1 MLWRGLLLHVTA
13 NPDMRY
19 LIGPVSISSNFSR
32 FSRALIMEFVRQHHF
47 DADLA
52 DSIRPRNRFKV
63 KPDKAD
69 SEALVE
75 ASMADLKR
83 MDRLIAEVDPKE
95 SSMPVLLKK
104 YLLLNGRIIGFNRD
118 PKFNDALD
126 ALMVLDLRELPE
138 RTVEDL
144 RKGLSETV

>member
-1 MLWRGLLLHVTA
+1 
-13 NPDMRY
+13 
-19 LIGPVSISSNFSR
+19 
-32 FSRALIMEFVRQHHF
+32 
-47 DADLA
+47 
-52 DSIRPRNRFKV
+52 
-63 KPDKAD
+63 
-69 SEALVE
+69 
-75 ASMADLKR
+75 